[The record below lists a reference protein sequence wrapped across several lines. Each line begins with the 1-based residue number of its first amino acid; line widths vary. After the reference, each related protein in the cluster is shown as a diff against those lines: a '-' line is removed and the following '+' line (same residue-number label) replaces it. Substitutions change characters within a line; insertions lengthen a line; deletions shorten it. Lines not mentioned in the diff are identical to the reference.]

1 MPTFSHLH
9 VHTQYSLLDGQASVK
24 ALVKKA
30 KADGMPALA
39 ITDHGNMFGAFDFV
53 NTCDKEGIKP
63 IVGCEF
69 YMVEDRHR
77 KQFNREAKDVRYHQ
91 LMLAKDQ
98 EGYKN
103 LSKLCSLGFL
113 EGMYSKYPRIDKELV
128 LKYHKGL
135 IATTCCIGA
144 EVPQLILNRSEEEA
158 ETAFR
163 WWLDLFGED
172 YYVELQRHGL
182 PEQEQVNAVLLRFA
196 AKYNVKII
204 CSNDSHY
211 VNREDSVPH
220 DILLCVNTGELASK
234 PKGDGPG
241 MRFGFSNDE
250 FFFKTQAEMEKV
262 FHDLPQALDFT
273 NEIVDKVQP
282 LKLKRDPLLPAFPL
296 PPGFTTNDQYLRA
309 LTYDGAEKRYGNIT
323 DEVRERLDFEL
334 GIIEKMGY
342 AGYFLIV
349 QDFIRAGRDT
359 GVFIGPGRGSAA
371 GSAVAYCVGITNI
384 DPIKYSLLF
393 ERFLN
398 PERVSM
404 PDIDID
410 FDDEGRESVIKY
422 VIDKYGKNQVAQI
435 ITYGTMGAK
444 SAIKDVA
451 RVLDLPLAEANMMAK
466 LIPDEL
472 NINLKDSIAKVP
484 ELQEIQKSPDLKGEV
499 LRQAIAL
506 EGSIR
511 STGLHAAGVIIA
523 PDDLTEYIPV
533 CTAKDSDM
541 MVSQFDKDLIESAGM
556 LKMDF
561 LGLKTLTIIRDAIKN
576 IQRRHGILIDIDEI
590 PLDDPKTYE
599 LYQRGDTVGTF
610 QFESDGMRTYLR
622 DLKPTNIEDLIA
634 MNALYRPG
642 PMQFIP
648 NFINRKHG
656 REVVEYPHDLLEPIL
671 NYSNGIMVYQEQ
683 IMQAAQI
690 LAGYSLGGADLLR
703 RAMGK
708 KDKEKMAKERV
719 KFVEGA
725 GKLHGISAEK
735 ASEVFDVME
744 KFAEYGFNRSHSA
757 AYSVVAYQTAYL
769 KANYPAEYMA
779 SVLTHN
785 MGNIEKITF
794 FLEECRRMELQ
805 VLGPDINESQRTFSV
820 NAEGQIRFG
829 MAAIKGIGDGT
840 VEAILMERDDKGPFS
855 SPYEFVSRVN
865 LRSVNRKNLEAL
877 AQSGALDCFKHVHRA
892 VYFSE
897 EGGSVFSEKLMR
909 YGAAVQAD
917 KDNSQASLFG
927 GAGDNASTIAEPKV
941 PVVEPWGDIEK
952 LKYEKDVVGFYISGH
967 PLDQF
972 KLELDS
978 YCTHTIDQLPDLKNV
993 DVSVAG
999 IVTKKTVRT
1008 NKSGNPFCIFVIED
1022 MQGSGEMALFGKDYL
1037 NFQGFIEEG
1046 RFLYI
1051 QGKMQPRFGSADQQ
1065 EFKPSKMELLQEIRG
1080 ARTKA
1085 VVVNLPLDKINEER
1099 VMQLEQLT
1107 TQHPGGTDLMFYL
1120 VDREEGINL
1129 RMKSM
1134 NRRVS
1139 PSNELIDHIREM
1151 GLEVKLM

>member
-1 MPTFSHLH
+1 
-9 VHTQYSLLDGQASVK
+9 
-24 ALVKKA
+24 
-30 KADGMPALA
+30 
-39 ITDHGNMFGAFDFV
+39 
-53 NTCDKEGIKP
+53 
-63 IVGCEF
+63 
-69 YMVEDRHR
+69 
-77 KQFNREAKDVRYHQ
+77 
-91 LMLAKDQ
+91 
-98 EGYKN
+98 
-103 LSKLCSLGFL
+103 
-113 EGMYSKYPRIDKELV
+113 
-128 LKYHKGL
+128 
-135 IATTCCIGA
+135 
-144 EVPQLILNRSEEEA
+144 
-158 ETAFR
+158 
-163 WWLDLFGED
+163 
-172 YYVELQRHGL
+172 
-182 PEQEQVNAVLLRFA
+182 
-196 AKYNVKII
+196 
-204 CSNDSHY
+204 
-211 VNREDSVPH
+211 
-220 DILLCVNTGELASK
+220 
-234 PKGDGPG
+234 
-241 MRFGFSNDE
+241 
-250 FFFKTQAEMEKV
+250 
-262 FHDLPQALDFT
+262 
-273 NEIVDKVQP
+273 
-282 LKLKRDPLLPAFPL
+282 
-296 PPGFTTNDQYLRA
+296 
-309 LTYDGAEKRYGNIT
+309 
-323 DEVRERLDFEL
+323 
-334 GIIEKMGY
+334 
-342 AGYFLIV
+342 
-349 QDFIRAGRDT
+349 
-359 GVFIGPGRGSAA
+359 
-371 GSAVAYCVGITNI
+371 
-384 DPIKYSLLF
+384 
-393 ERFLN
+393 
-398 PERVSM
+398 
-404 PDIDID
+404 
-410 FDDEGRESVIKY
+410 
-422 VIDKYGKNQVAQI
+422 
-435 ITYGTMGAK
+435 
-444 SAIKDVA
+444 
-451 RVLDLPLAEANMMAK
+451 
-466 LIPDEL
+466 
-472 NINLKDSIAKVP
+472 
-484 ELQEIQKSPDLKGEV
+484 
-499 LRQAIAL
+499 
-506 EGSIR
+506 
-511 STGLHAAGVIIA
+511 
-523 PDDLTEYIPV
+523 
-533 CTAKDSDM
+533 M